1 MIDTFLYDF
10 HVSVCIEV
18 KTKKKNKESDWTRQH
33 PLCVYQ
39 WREFK

>member
-18 KTKKKNKESDWTRQH
+18 KTKKNKESDWTRQH

-39 WREFK
+39 WRELK